1 MTDVTSQSL
10 RLWRVLDARAT
21 HHSRGGPPLA
31 NPGLMAG
38 QATPSAPGTLRRLEP
53 AARWFGGGSAHEDW
67 LIYDRARF
75 RDRPLPI

>member
-1 MTDVTSQSL
+1 MMP
-10 RLWRVLDARAT
+10 REAMHPAHARARCPT
-21 HHSRGGPPLA
+21 YPPQPRRPFFGE
-31 NPGLMAG
+31 PGLMAG

-53 AARWFGGGSAHEDW
+53 AARWFGGGSTHEDW